1 MILTN
6 GVSVALAE
14 DAAVERWLAVS
25 GLGGGADGQDDQ
37 QNQHEGSNQLD
48 AGHF

>member
-1 MILTN
+1 MVLTN

-14 DAAVERWLAVS
+14 DASVEGGLAVS
-25 GLGGGADGQDDQ
+25 GLGGGADGQYDQ
-37 QNQHEGSNQLD
+37 QNQHERSNQLD